1 MAEILPFIVIGLT
14 VGSVY
19 GLAATGLVLTYKT
32 AGIFNFAYGALASVS
47 VFIFYELVDVH
58 GWPWPVAGTLC
69 VFVLGPVMGILL
81 ELLTR
86 QLAMA
91 DRTLQIAAMVGL
103 ILWIVSLT
111 TVLFSN
117 VTGNFPSFLSSNTVR
132 IASVNVEWEQIIVAI
147 IALSATAGLYAFLRF
162 TRRGIELRAVVDD
175 PELLSVS
182 GTNAPRVRRLAWVIG
197 SSFAALCGLLIA
209 PNLNLSALVLTLLVV
224 QAFGAAAIGYFSNL
238 PLTYVGGLLL
248 GVAGSLA
255 TKYVV
260 NVPWLIGLP
269 SSLPF
274 IVLFVVLLVTP
285 KSKLVT
291 RSHVTPRTVPRHW
304 HAPVRVRLVSGAVFV
319 AFLWL
324 IPKLVGTNLPNYTAT
339 LILVILILSLGLLVR
354 TSRQVS
360 LCQYAFA
367 AIGASSMAHFTSDG
381 IPWLAAL
388 VLAALVVVPVGALIA
403 IPAIRLSGV
412 FLALATL
419 GFGILLEQMIYTQS
433 WMFGANSN
441 GLPTTR
447 PSLNLGPIHLG
458 SDESMY
464 YVVLIFVV
472 LVAVGISVLS
482 GTRLGKLLR
491 AMGDSPLALD
501 TYGLNV
507 NVIRVVV
514 FCISAFIAA
523 IAGALS
529 ASVNLFALGDNFP
542 SFSSVTLVVVVIV
555 VVVGEPWYAFIGA
568 AILTLVPVYFTGSNV
583 ANLVLTAFAIAGVLV
598 PVFRHKI
605 QLAPRSLTDPIDKL
619 GARRSVRPPTAP
631 EITPVSVSRGRTPRP
646 ALSTSLSVEKLTVR
660 YGGAVAVDNVSLAVR
675 AGTITGLIGPNGA
688 GKTST
693 FNACSGI
700 VRPTRGRIVL
710 HDVDITRASRS
721 QRARLGLGR
730 TFQRVQLFESL
741 DVRTNVAL
749 ARECALAGSSPL
761 RQVVALRG
769 DSRKIDAATALA
781 VELTGIESYLDARVE
796 HLSTGQRRLVELARV
811 LSGPFDTIL
820 LDEPSSGLDAP
831 ETENFGE
838 ILKRVVEEMRV
849 GLLLVEHD
857 MALVQ
862 QTCERVYVLDFGEMI
877 FEGTAEQMLASDIVR
892 GAYLGRRS
900 EAKEPELT
908 EAVATTA
915 SPQSPAS

>member
-1 MAEILPFIVIGLT
+1 VADLLPFIVIGLT

-32 AGIFNFAYGALASVS
+32 SGIFNFAYGALASVS
-47 VFIFYELVDVH
+47 VFIFYELHDVH
-58 GWPWPVAGTLC
+58 GWPWPLVGALC

-103 ILWIVSLT
+103 ILLVVSFT
-111 TVLFSN
+111 TVLFSQ
-117 VTGNFPSFLSSNTVR
+117 VSGNFPSFLPTKTVR
-132 IASVNVEWEQIIVAI
+132 IASVNVEWGQIITAIVA
-147 IALSATAGLYAFLRF
+147 LATTCGLYGFLRF

-175 PELLSVS
+175 PELLSVQGS
-182 GTNAPRVRRLAWVIG
+182 DATQVRRLAWMIG

-209 PNLNLSALVLTLLVV
+209 PNLSLSALVLTLLVV

-248 GVAGSLA
+248 GVAGALA

-269 SSLPF
+269 ASLPF

-285 KSKLVT
+285 KNKLVT
-291 RSHVTPRTVPRHW
+291 RSHVIPRSIPRSW
-304 HAPVRVRLVSGAVFV
+304 HAPVRNRLTSGAAFVVFLC
-319 AFLWL
+319 F
-324 IPKLVGTNLPNYTAT
+324 IPVLVGTSLDNYTTT
-339 LILVILILSLGLLVR
+339 LVLVILILSLGLLVR

-367 AIGASSMAHFTSDG
+367 AIGASSMAHFTSAG
-381 IPWLAAL
+381 IPWLASL
-388 VLAALVVVPVGALIA
+388 VLAALVVIPVGALLA

-419 GFGILLEQMIYTQS
+419 GFGIFLEQMAYTQG
-433 WMFGANSN
+433 WMFGPNSN
-441 GLPTTR
+441 GLPTPGPR
-447 PSLNLGPIHLG
+447 FNVGPIHVG

-472 LVAVGISVLS
+472 IIAVGVAVLS
-482 GTRLGKLLR
+482 ETRLGKLLR

-507 NVIRVVV
+507 SVIRVVV

-529 ASVNLFALGDNFP
+529 ASVSTFAIGDNFP
-542 SFSSVTLVVVVIV
+542 SFSSITLVVIVIV
-555 VVVGEPWYAFIGA
+555 VVIGEPWYAFIGA
-568 AILTLVPVYFTGSNV
+568 AALTLVPVYVSGNNV
-583 ANLVLTAFAIAGVLV
+583 TQFVLSAFAILGVLI
-598 PVFRHKI
+598 PVYRHKI
-605 QLAPRSLTDPIDKL
+605 PGIPRVLTDFIDKL
-619 GARRSVRPPTAP
+619 GARSLRRPVTRSTPPS
-631 EITPVSVSRGRTPRP
+631 ITPVRTPRP
-646 ALSTSLSVEKLTVR
+646 TLSTSLFVENLTIR
-660 YGGAVAVDNVSLAVR
+660 YGGAVAVDNVGLAVR
-675 AGTITGLIGPNGA
+675 AGSITGLIGPNGA
-688 GKTST
+688 GKTSI

-700 VRPTRGRIVL
+700 VRPTQGRIVL
-710 HDVDITRASRS
+710 HEVDITRASRS
-721 QRARLGLGR
+721 ERARLGLGR

-749 ARECALAGSSPL
+749 ARECALAGGNPL
-761 RQVVALRG
+761 RQVVALRSDG
-769 DSRKIDAATALA
+769 REIDAATASA
-781 VELTGIESYLDARVE
+781 VELTGIADYLDERVE

-811 LSGPFDTIL
+811 LAGPFDTIL
-820 LDEPSSGLDAP
+820 LDEPSSGLDAT

-838 ILKRVVEEMRV
+838 ILRRVVAEMGL

-862 QTCERVYVLDFGEMI
+862 QTCEQVYVLDFGRMI
-877 FEGTAEQMLASDIVR
+877 FEGTAQEMMASDVVR
-892 GAYLGRRS
+892 TAYLGRKIQGD
-900 EAKEPELT
+900 ETELPEPD
-908 EAVATTA
+908 VATV
-915 SPQSPAS
+915 QPAN

>member
-32 AGIFNFAYGALASVS
+32 SGIFNFAYGALASVS

-58 GWPWPVAGTLC
+58 GWPWPVAGVLC

-81 ELLTR
+81 ELLSR
-86 QLAMA
+86 QLALA

-103 ILWIVSLT
+103 ILLVVSLT
-111 TVLFSN
+111 TVLFSS
-117 VTGNFPSFLSSNTVR
+117 VSGNFPSFLSTNTVR
-132 IASVNVEWEQIIVAI
+132 IASVNVEWEQIITAI
-147 IALSATAGLYAFLRF
+147 IALATTVGLYAFLKF

-175 PELLSVS
+175 PDLLSVQGS
-182 GTNAPRVRRLAWVIG
+182 NATRVRRLAWMIG

-209 PNLNLSALVLTLLVV
+209 PNLNLTALVLTLLVV

-248 GVAGSLA
+248 GVAGALA

-269 SSLPF
+269 ASLPF
-274 IVLFVVLLVTP
+274 IVLFIVLLVTP
-285 KSKLVT
+285 KSKLLT
-291 RSHVTPRTVPRHW
+291 RSHVTPRTIPRSW
-304 HAPVRVRLVSGAVFV
+304 HAPVRIRLTSGAAFV
-319 AFLWL
+319 IFLCF
-324 IPKLVGTNLPNYTAT
+324 IPALVGTNLANYTST

-367 AIGASSMAHFTSDG
+367 AIGASSMAHFTHAG
-381 IPWLAAL
+381 IPWLASL
-388 VLAALVVVPVGALIA
+388 LLAALVVIPVGALLA

-419 GFGILLEQMIYTQS
+419 GFGIFLEQMIYTQS
-433 WMFGANSN
+433 WMFGANAN
-441 GLPTTR
+441 GLPTSR
-447 PSLNLGPIHLG
+447 PSLNLGPIHFG
-458 SDESMY
+458 SSNENMY
-464 YVVLIFVV
+464 YVVLVFVV
-472 LVAVGISVLS
+472 LVAIGVAVLS
-482 GTRLGKLLR
+482 ETRLGKLLR

-507 NVIRVVV
+507 SVIRVVV

-523 IAGALS
+523 IAGALT
-529 ASVNLFALGDNFP
+529 ASVNTFALGDNFP
-542 SFSSVTLVVVVIV
+542 SFSSITLVVVVIV
-555 VVVGEPWYAFIGA
+555 VVVGEPWYAFLGA
-568 AILTLVPVYFTGSNV
+568 AGLTLIPTYFTGSNV
-583 ANLVLTAFAIAGVLV
+583 TNLVLSAFAIFGVII
-598 PVFRHKI
+598 PVYRHKI
-605 QLAPRSLTDPIDKL
+605 PGAPRVLTDFIDRL
-619 GARRSVRPPTAP
+619 GARPSRRPPADPVLIAAP
-631 EITPVSVSRGRTPRP
+631 LELTPRP
-646 ALSTSLSVEKLTVR
+646 ALSTSLSVENLTIR
-660 YGGAVAVDNVSLAVR
+660 YGGAVAVRNINLAVR

-700 VRPTRGRIVL
+700 VRPTQGRIVL
-710 HDVDITRASRS
+710 HGTDITRASRS
-721 QRARLGLGR
+721 ERARLGLGR

-749 ARECALAGSSPL
+749 ARECALAGGNPL
-761 RQVVALRG
+761 RQVVAVRG
-769 DSRKIDAATALA
+769 DGREIEGATATA

-811 LSGPFDTIL
+811 LAGPFDTIL
-820 LDEPSSGLDAP
+820 LDEPSSGLDAT

-838 ILKRVVEEMRV
+838 ILKRVVDEMGL

-862 QTCERVYVLDFGEMI
+862 QTCEQVYVLDFGEMI
-877 FEGTAEQMLASDIVR
+877 FEGTAQEMLASEVVR
-892 GAYLGRRS
+892 TAYLGRKIQ
-900 EAKEPELT
+900 EDDPVNQPA
-908 EAVATTA
+908 AATVG
-915 SPQSPAS
+915 PAN

>member
-1 MAEILPFIVIGLT
+1 MADILPFIVIGLT

-32 AGIFNFAYGALASVS
+32 SGIFNFAYGALASVS

-58 GWPWPVAGTLC
+58 GWPWPIAGVLC

-103 ILWIVSLT
+103 ILLVVSLT
-111 TVLFSN
+111 TVLFSS
-117 VTGNFPSFLSSNTVR
+117 VSGNFPSFLSTNTVR
-132 IASVNVEWEQIIVAI
+132 IASVNVEWEQIITAIVA
-147 IALSATAGLYAFLRF
+147 LATTGGLYAFLRF

-175 PELLSVS
+175 PELLSVQGS
-182 GTNAPRVRRLAWVIG
+182 NATRVRRLAWMIG

-209 PNLNLSALVLTLLVV
+209 PNLNLTALVLTLLVV

-248 GVAGSLA
+248 GVAGALA

-269 SSLPF
+269 ASLPF

-285 KSKLVT
+285 KSKLLT
-291 RSHVTPRTVPRHW
+291 RSHVTPRTIPRSW
-304 HAPVRVRLVSGAVFV
+304 HAPVRIRVTSGAVFV
-319 AFLWL
+319 VFLCF
-324 IPKLVGTNLPNYTAT
+324 IPALVGTNLANYTST

-367 AIGASSMAHFTSDG
+367 AIGASSMAHFTSAG
-381 IPWLAAL
+381 IPWLASL
-388 VLAALVVVPVGALIA
+388 LLAALVVIPVGALLA

-419 GFGILLEQMIYTQS
+419 GFGIFLEQMIYTQS
-433 WMFGANSN
+433 WMFGPNAN

-464 YVVLIFVV
+464 YVVLVFVV
-472 LVAVGISVLS
+472 LIAVGIAVLS
-482 GTRLGKLLR
+482 ETRLGKLLR

-507 NVIRVVV
+507 SVIRVVV

-523 IAGALS
+523 IAGALT
-529 ASVNLFALGDNFP
+529 ASVNTFALGDNFP
-542 SFSSVTLVVVVIV
+542 SFSSITLVVVVIV
-555 VVVGEPWYAFIGA
+555 VVIGEPWYAFIGA
-568 AILTLVPVYFTGSNV
+568 AGLTLIPIYFTGSNV
-583 ANLVLTAFAIAGVLV
+583 TNLVLSTFAIFGVII
-598 PVFRHKI
+598 PVYRDKI
-605 QLAPRSLTDPIDKL
+605 PGAPRVLTDFIDGL
-619 GARRSVRPPTAP
+619 GGRRSRRAPPTPAATP
-631 EITPVSVSRGRTPRP
+631 ESPRRTPRP
-646 ALSTSLSVEKLTVR
+646 ALSTSLAVENLTVR
-660 YGGAVAVDNVSLAVR
+660 YGGAVAVDKVSLAVR

-688 GKTST
+688 GKTTT

-700 VRPTRGRIVL
+700 VRPTQGRIIL

-721 QRARLGLGR
+721 ERARLGLGR

-749 ARECALAGSSPL
+749 ARECALAGSNPL

-769 DSRKIDAATALA
+769 DGREIDTATAAA
-781 VELTGIESYLDARVE
+781 VELTGIEAYLDAPVE

-811 LSGPFDTIL
+811 LAGPFDTIL
-820 LDEPSSGLDAP
+820 LDEPSSGLDAT
-831 ETENFGE
+831 ETENFGD
-838 ILKRVVEEMRV
+838 ILKRVVDEMGV

-862 QTCERVYVLDFGEMI
+862 QTCEQVYVLDFGEMI
-877 FEGTAEQMLASDIVR
+877 FEGTAQEMLGSEVVR
-892 GAYLGRRS
+892 EAYLGRKIEGVELEPTGA
-900 EAKEPELT
+900 EAAT
-908 EAVATTA
+908 AGVA
-915 SPQSPAS
+915 PNQV

>member
-1 MAEILPFIVIGLT
+1 VAELLPFIVIGLT

-32 AGIFNFAYGALASVS
+32 SGIFNFAYGALASVS
-47 VFIFYELVDVH
+47 VFVFYELVDVH
-58 GWPWPVAGTLC
+58 GWPWPVAGVLC

-103 ILWIVSLT
+103 ILWVVSLT
-111 TVLFSN
+111 TVLFSS
-117 VTGNFPSFLSSNTVR
+117 VSGNFPSFLSTNTVR
-132 IASVNVEWEQIIVAI
+132 IASVNIEWEQIITAIVA
-147 IALSATAGLYAFLRF
+147 LATTGGLYAFLRF

-175 PELLSVS
+175 PELLSVQ
-182 GTNAPRVRRLAWVIG
+182 GTNATRVRRLAWIIG

-209 PNLNLSALVLTLLVV
+209 PNLNLTALTLTLLVV

-238 PLTYVGGLLL
+238 PLTYVGGLVL
-248 GVAGSLA
+248 GVAGALS

-269 SSLPF
+269 ASLPF

-285 KSKLVT
+285 KSKLIT
-291 RSHVTPRTVPRHW
+291 RSHVTPRTIPRFW
-304 HAPVRVRLVSGAVFV
+304 HAPVRIRLASGAVFV
-319 AFLWL
+319 VFLWF
-324 IPKLVGTNLPNYTAT
+324 IPKLVGTDLPNYTST

-367 AIGASSMAHFTSDG
+367 AIGASSMAHFTSAG
-381 IPWLAAL
+381 IPWLASL
-388 VLAALVVVPVGALIA
+388 FLAALVVIPVGALIA

-419 GFGILLEQMIYTQS
+419 GFGIFLEQMIYTQN

-447 PSLNLGPIHLG
+447 PNLNVGPIHLG

-472 LVAVGISVLS
+472 LIAVAIAVLS
-482 GTRLGKLLR
+482 ETRLGKLLR

-507 NVIRVVV
+507 SVIRVLV
-514 FCISAFIAA
+514 FCLSAFFAA
-523 IAGALS
+523 IAGALT
-529 ASVNLFALGDNFP
+529 ASVNTFALGDNFP
-542 SFSSVTLVVVVIV
+542 SFSSITLVVVVIAV
-555 VVVGEPWYAFIGA
+555 VIGEPWYAFVGA

-583 ANLVLTAFAIAGVLV
+583 GNLVLTAFAVAGVLV
-598 PVFRHKI
+598 PVYRHKI
-605 QLAPRSLTDPIDKL
+605 RLAPRALTDRIDKL
-619 GARRSVRPPTAP
+619 GGRPSTRPATPAAATPARQ
-631 EITPVSVSRGRTPRP
+631 GRRARP
-646 ALSTSLSVEKLTVR
+646 ALTTSLSVEKLTVR
-660 YGGAVAVDNVSLAVR
+660 YGGTLAVDNVSLTVR

-688 GKTST
+688 GKTTT

-700 VRPTRGRIVL
+700 VRPSHGRIVL

-721 QRARLGLGR
+721 ERARLGLGR

-749 ARECALAGSSPL
+749 ARECALAGSNPV

-769 DSRKIDAATALA
+769 DGREIDAATMAA
-781 VELTGIESYLDARVE
+781 VELTGIESYLDAPVE

-811 LSGPFDTIL
+811 LAGPFDTIL
-820 LDEPSSGLDAP
+820 LDEPSSGLDAT
-831 ETENFGE
+831 ETENFGG
-838 ILKRVVEEMRV
+838 ILKRIVDEMGV

-862 QTCERVYVLDFGEMI
+862 QTCEEVYVLDFGEMI
-877 FEGTAEQMLASDIVR
+877 FEGTAQEMLVSEVVR
-892 GAYLGRRS
+892 EAYLGRKI
-900 EAKEPELT
+900 EGVELEP
-908 EAVATTA
+908 AATAAATA
-915 SPQSPAS
+915 QAAPNSV

>member
-1 MAEILPFIVIGLT
+1 M
-14 VGSVY
+14 
-19 GLAATGLVLTYKT
+19 
-32 AGIFNFAYGALASVS
+32 
-47 VFIFYELVDVH
+47 
-58 GWPWPVAGTLC
+58 
-69 VFVLGPVMGILL
+69 
-81 ELLTR
+81 
-86 QLAMA
+86 
-91 DRTLQIAAMVGL
+91 
-103 ILWIVSLT
+103 
-111 TVLFSN
+111 
-117 VTGNFPSFLSSNTVR
+117 
-132 IASVNVEWEQIIVAI
+132 
-147 IALSATAGLYAFLRF
+147 YAFLRF
-162 TRRGIELRAVVDD
+162 TRPGIELRAVVDD
-175 PELLSVS
+175 PELLSVQ
-182 GTNAPRVRRLAWVIG
+182 GTNATRVRRLAWIIG

-209 PNLNLSALVLTLLVV
+209 PNLNLTALVLTLLVV

-238 PLTYVGGLLL
+238 PLAYVGGLFL
-248 GVAGSLA
+248 GVAGALA

-269 SSLPF
+269 ASLPF

-285 KSKLVT
+285 KSKLLT
-291 RSHVTPRTVPRHW
+291 RSHVTPRTIPRSW
-304 HAPVRVRLVSGAVFV
+304 HAPVRIRVTSGLVFV
-319 AFLWL
+319 VFLCF
-324 IPKLVGTNLPNYTAT
+324 IPTLVGTNLANYTST

-381 IPWLAAL
+381 IPWLASL
-388 VLAALVVVPVGALIA
+388 LLAALVVIPVGALLA

-419 GFGILLEQMIYTQS
+419 GFGIFLEQMIYTQS

-447 PSLNLGPIHLG
+447 PSLSLGPIHLG

-472 LVAVGISVLS
+472 LVAVGVAVLTE
-482 GTRLGKLLR
+482 TRLGKLLR

-507 NVIRVVV
+507 GVMRVVV

-523 IAGALS
+523 IAGALT
-529 ASVNLFALGDNFP
+529 ASVNTFALGDNFP
-542 SFSSVTLVVVVIV
+542 SFSSITLVVVVV
-555 VVVGEPWYAFIGA
+555 VVVIGEPWYAFVGA

-583 ANLVLTAFAIAGVLV
+583 GNLVLTAFAIAGVLV

-605 QLAPRSLTDPIDKL
+605 RLAPRVITDFVDKV
-619 GARRSVRPPTAP
+619 GARPTRRPAAAPAAAPATTAVP
-631 EITPVSVSRGRTPRP
+631 RGRTPRP
-646 ALSTSLSVEKLTVR
+646 AQSTSLSVEDLTVR
-660 YGGAVAVDNVSLAVR
+660 YGGAIAVDNVSLTVR

-688 GKTST
+688 GKTTT

-700 VRPTRGRIVL
+700 VRPTQGRIVL

-721 QRARLGLGR
+721 ERARLGLGR

-749 ARECALAGSSPL
+749 ARECALAGSNPV
-761 RQVVALRG
+761 RQVIGLRSDG
-769 DSRKIDAATALA
+769 REIDAATTAA
-781 VELTGIESYLDARVE
+781 VELTGIESYLDAPVGQ
-796 HLSTGQRRLVELARV
+796 LSTGQRRLVELARV
-811 LSGPFDTIL
+811 LAGPFDTIL
-820 LDEPSSGLDAP
+820 LDEPSSGLDAS
-831 ETENFGE
+831 ETEDFGE
-838 ILKRVVEEMRV
+838 ILKRVVDEMGV

-862 QTCERVYVLDFGEMI
+862 QACEQVYVLDFGELI
-877 FEGTAEQMLASDIVR
+877 FQGTALQMLASDVVR
-892 GAYLGRRS
+892 DAYLGRKI
-900 EAKEPELT
+900 EGVELEP
-908 EAVATTA
+908 AGAQPV
-915 SPQSPAS
+915 PASATPDSV